1 MMNTMLL
8 NTPQSLTVLYQ
19 DKDLVAIN
27 KPSGLLV
34 HRSPIDKRE
43 TRFAVQE
50 LRNQL
55 GQHVYPLHRL
65 DKPTSGVLVFALSSE
80 VARFYGQQFQEHEVR
95 KTYLALVRGYG
106 PDQLSI
112 DHALKDEADDY
123 AGIAGGGEAKQALT
137 HVQCL
142 QKFAIPL
149 TVDRYP
155 TTRLS
160 LMQCQPIT
168 GRKHQ
173 LRRHLK
179 YIGHPIVGDS
189 RHGKGLLNRACEGY
203 FGAGR
208 LWLACT
214 QMVLTQADGS
224 ELKINAPLEADFA
237 KLLLGLQEGVSSHAE
252 HISFPRSAWEC

>member
-1 MMNTMLL
+1 MTIEL
-8 NTPQSLTVLYQ
+8 PQSLAIIYQ
-19 DKDLVAIN
+19 DTDLVAIN

-65 DKPTSGVLVFALSSE
+65 DKPTSGVLLFALSSD
-80 VARFYGQQFQEHEVR
+80 AASFYNAQFREHTVR

-106 PDQLSI
+106 PDALSI
-112 DHALKDEADDY
+112 DHGLRDEADEY
-123 AGIAGGGEAKQALT
+123 AGIAAGGEAKDSLT
-137 HVQCL
+137 HVKRLDQ
-142 QKFAIPL
+142 FDIPL
-149 TVDRYP
+149 VVDRYP

-160 LMQCQPIT
+160 LMQCQPVT

-173 LRRHLK
+173 IRRHLK
-179 YIGHPIVGDS
+179 HIGHPIVGDS
-189 RHGKGLLNRACEGY
+189 RHGKGVLNRACEGY
-203 FGAGR
+203 FGVGR

-214 QMVLTQADGS
+214 QMVLASSDGS
-224 ELKINAPLEADFA
+224 LLEINAPLEADFDRV
-237 KLLLGLQEGVSSHAE
+237 LQEL
-252 HISFPRSAWEC
+252 ISNSQ

>member
-1 MMNTMLL
+1 MNSPNVLNSNPDAPALL
-8 NTPQSLTVLYQ
+8 EVIYQ
-19 DKDLVAIN
+19 DEELVAIN

-34 HRSPIDKRE
+34 HRSLIDKHE

-65 DKPTSGVLVFALSSE
+65 DKPTSGVLVFALSREAAS
-80 VARFYGQQFQEHEVR
+80 FYGQQFQGHQIK
-95 KTYLALVRGYG
+95 KTYWALVRGYG
-106 PDQLSI
+106 PQNMAI
-112 DHALKDEADDY
+112 DHGLKEEADDY
-123 AGIAGGGEAKQALT
+123 ADTKVAFEPKHALT

-142 QKFAIPL
+142 REFEIPL
-149 TVDRYP
+149 QVDRYA

-160 LMQCQPIT
+160 LMQCEPVT

-173 LRRHLK
+173 IRRHLK
-179 YIGHPIVGDS
+179 HIGHPIVGDS

-203 FGAGR
+203 FSAGR

-214 QMVLTQADGS
+214 QVILS
-224 ELKINAPLEADFA
+224 ERQGQPLVIEAPLATDFVGV
-237 KLLLGLQEGVSSHAE
+237 LRQLGHS
-252 HISFPRSAWEC
+252 C

>member
-1 MMNTMLL
+1 MLTE
-8 NTPQSLTVLYQ
+8 NPQPLSIIHQ
-19 DKDLVAIN
+19 DADLVAIN

-50 LRNQL
+50 LRNQI

-80 VARFYGQQFQEHEVR
+80 AASFYSEQFREHQIT

-106 PDQLSI
+106 PENLSI
-112 DHALKDEADDY
+112 DHGLSDEADDY
-123 AGIAGGGEAKQALT
+123 AGIKAGGEAKEALT
-137 HVQCL
+137 HVKLLCQ
-142 QKFAIPL
+142 FEIPL
-149 TVDRYP
+149 MVDRYP

-160 LMQCQPIT
+160 LMQCESVT

-173 LRRHLK
+173 IRRHLK
-179 YIGHPIVGDS
+179 HIGHPIVGDS
-189 RHGKGLLNRACEGY
+189 RHGKGVLNRACEGY

-214 QMVLTQADGS
+214 QMVLTRRDGS
-224 ELKINAPLEADFA
+224 ALVIDAPLEADFEQVL
-237 KLLLGLQEGVSSHAE
+237 KQLN
-252 HISFPRSAWEC
+252 R

>member
-1 MMNTMLL
+1 MCDNLQPRLL
-8 NTPQSLTVLYQ
+8 IIYQ
-19 DKDLVAIN
+19 DAELVAIN

-65 DKPTSGVLVFALSSE
+65 DKPTSGVLVFALSREAAS
-80 VARFYGQQFQEHEVR
+80 FYGQQFQQHR
-95 KTYLALVRGYG
+95 IQKTYLALVRGYG
-106 PDQLSI
+106 PKHTSI

-123 AGIAGGGEAKQALT
+123 AGVKGDGEAKAALT
-137 HVQCL
+137 HVQCI
-142 QKFAIPL
+142 QEFEIPL
-149 TVDRYP
+149 TVDRYE

-160 LMQCQPIT
+160 LMQCQPVS

-179 YIGHPIVGDS
+179 HIGHPIVGDS

-203 FGAGR
+203 FGVGR

-214 QMVLTQADGS
+214 QMILTQKDGS
-224 ELKINAPLEADFA
+224 LLVIDAPLADDFDRV
-237 KLLLGLQEGVSSHAE
+237 LGQLDPESS
-252 HISFPRSAWEC
+252 SG

>member
-1 MMNTMLL
+1 MFKFYIMPAEIPELL
-8 NTPQSLTVLYQ
+8 TIVHQ
-19 DKDLVAIN
+19 DEDLVAIN

-50 LRNQL
+50 LRNQI

-65 DKPTSGVLVFALSSE
+65 DKPTSGVLVFALSSQ
-80 VARFYGQQFQEHEVR
+80 AASFYNEQFREHQIA
-95 KTYLALVRGYG
+95 KIYLALVRGYG
-106 PDQLSI
+106 PASITI
-112 DHALKDEADDY
+112 DHALKDEADDF
-123 AGIAGGGEAKQALT
+123 ASIKGDGAAKAALT

-142 QKFAIPL
+142 QQFEIPL
-149 TVDRYP
+149 SVDRYP

-160 LMQCQPIT
+160 LMQCQPVT

-179 YIGHPIVGDS
+179 HIGHPIVGDS
-189 RHGKGLLNRACEGY
+189 RHGKGLLNRACADF
-203 FGAGR
+203 FGGGR

-214 QMVLTQADGS
+214 QMTLTRPDGS
-224 ELKINAPLEADFA
+224 LLQIDAPLADDFA
-237 KLLLGLQEGVSSHAE
+237 LLLEQVGR
-252 HISFPRSAWEC
+252 FRSAVGS

>member
-1 MMNTMLL
+1 MNSPTLL
-8 NTPQSLTVLYQ
+8 HSDIPAPDLLEVIYQ
-19 DKDLVAIN
+19 DAELVAIN

-34 HRSPIDKRE
+34 HRSPIDKHE

-80 VARFYGQQFQEHEVR
+80 TASFYGQQFQTHQIS

-106 PDQLSI
+106 PAAMTI
-112 DHALKDEADDY
+112 DHELRDEADDY
-123 AGIAGGGEAKQALT
+123 AGINTVGEPKQALT
-137 HVQCL
+137 HVKCL
-142 QKFAIPL
+142 KQFEIPL
-149 TVDRYP
+149 RVDRYA

-160 LMQCQPIT
+160 LMQCEPVT

-179 YIGHPIVGDS
+179 HIGHPIVGDS
-189 RHGKGLLNRACEGY
+189 RHGKGVLNRACEGY
-203 FGAGR
+203 FGVGR

-214 QMVLTQADGS
+214 QMVLTRRDGS
-224 ELKINAPLEADFA
+224 LLVIDAPLAKDFA
-237 KLLLGLQEGVSSHAE
+237 QVLKQLSDA
-252 HISFPRSAWEC
+252 

>member
-1 MMNTMLL
+1 MCENLQPML
-8 NTPQSLTVLYQ
+8 SIIYR
-19 DKDLVAIN
+19 DADLVAIN

-65 DKPTSGVLVFALSSE
+65 DKPTSGVLLFALSREAAS
-80 VARFYGQQFQEHEVR
+80 FYGQQFQQHR
-95 KTYLALVRGYG
+95 IQKTYLALVRGYG
-106 PDQLSI
+106 PKRMSI
-112 DHALKDEADDY
+112 DHALKDEDDDY
-123 AGIAGGGEAKQALT
+123 AGVKGDGEAKAALT
-137 HVQCL
+137 HVECIQE
-142 QKFAIPL
+142 FEIPL
-149 TVDRYP
+149 TVDRYE

-160 LMQCQPIT
+160 LMQCQPVS

-179 YIGHPIVGDS
+179 HIGHPIVGDS

-203 FGAGR
+203 FGVGR

-214 QMVLTQADGS
+214 QMILTQKDGS
-224 ELKINAPLEADFA
+224 LLVIDAPLAEDFTGV
-237 KLLLGLQEGVSSHAE
+237 LGQLDPESS
-252 HISFPRSAWEC
+252 SG

>member
-1 MMNTMLL
+1 MNSPTLL
-8 NTPQSLTVLYQ
+8 HSDIPAPDLLEVIYQ
-19 DKDLVAIN
+19 DAELVAIN

-34 HRSPIDKRE
+34 HRSPIDKHE

-80 VARFYGQQFQEHEVR
+80 AASFYGQQFQTHQIS

-106 PDQLSI
+106 PTAMTI
-112 DHALKDEADDY
+112 DHELRDEADDY
-123 AGIAGGGEAKQALT
+123 AGINTVGEPKQALT
-137 HVQCL
+137 HVKCL
-142 QKFAIPL
+142 KQFEIPL
-149 TVDRYP
+149 RVDRYA

-160 LMQCQPIT
+160 LMQCEPVT

-179 YIGHPIVGDS
+179 HIGHPIVGDS
-189 RHGKGLLNRACEGY
+189 RHGKGVLNRACEGY

-214 QMVLTQADGS
+214 QMVLIRRDGS
-224 ELKINAPLEADFA
+224 LLVIDAPLAKDFA
-237 KLLLGLQEGVSSHAE
+237 QVLKQMSDE
-252 HISFPRSAWEC
+252 

>member
-1 MMNTMLL
+1 MPNDLSDPLL
-8 NTPQSLTVLYQ
+8 IIYQ
-19 DKDLVAIN
+19 DDDLVAIN

-34 HRSPIDKRE
+34 HRSPIDKHE
-43 TRFAVQE
+43 TRFALQQ

-80 VARFYGQQFQEHEVR
+80 AASFYSQQFREHQIA

-106 PDQLSI
+106 PGQMSI
-112 DHALKDEADDY
+112 DHELSDDADDY
-123 AGIAGGGEAKQALT
+123 AGIKAGGDAKEALT
-137 HVQCL
+137 HVNCL
-142 QKFAIPL
+142 DQFEIPL
-149 TVDRYP
+149 VVDRYP

-160 LMQCQPIT
+160 LMQCEPVT

-173 LRRHLK
+173 IRRHLK
-179 YIGHPIVGDS
+179 HIGHPIVGDS

-203 FGAGR
+203 FSAGR

-214 QMVLTQADGS
+214 QVILS
-224 ELKINAPLEADFA
+224 ERQGQPLVIEAPLATDFVGV
-237 KLLLGLQEGVSSHAE
+237 LRQLGYS
-252 HISFPRSAWEC
+252 C